1 MNSPMV
7 SSRIRIGLVQ
17 ASAGPDHAGN
27 LEKVSGMVQD
37 AFDRGAQVVC
47 LQELF
52 SAPYFP
58 RVHGADA
65 DRYAEHIPGET
76 TRVLGEIARRNQ
88 GLIVAPLLEKGAG
101 GRHYNAAVIIRPD
114 GSTGDVYR
122 KVHIPYDPS
131 YYEKEYFSPGSSYVV
146 EETHFGRIAVLICYD
161 QWFPEAARTVS
172 LMGAQV
178 IFYPTAIGTV
188 HGMEDPLEGDW
199 EDAWQTV
206 QRGHAIANGVHLA
219 AVNRVGIEGEITFFG
234 GSFVC
239 DAFGNIIAKAGRGEE
254 IIVAEI
260 DLSQNDLVREGWG
273 FFSNRRPDTYGLL
286 VDTGTFPGAEAR
298 APSGFRMPA
307 EWEPHQGIWLS
318 WPHDNDTFFDLP
330 CVEHSYLEM
339 IQALRGRE
347 RVYLMVRDQDMRS
360 RVEEILSCAGIEPWH
375 VKFFV
380 YPYCDVWFRDYG
392 PTFLVHARDSS
403 MAMVNW
409 RFNAWGG
416 KYPELEGDDI
426 IPSVLARSLH
436 IPVFTPDMVLEGG
449 SIDVDGRGSLITTE
463 QCLLH
468 PNRNPS
474 LSREGIEQVLM
485 DFLGVSRVIWL
496 KGGIAGDDTD
506 GHVDDVAR
514 FVDERTVVCAL
525 EKERGSDNYKILK
538 ENYEILRRTLA
549 HDGSPLRVVPL
560 PMPGESEGSVPAS
573 YTNFYIG
580 NGTVLVPTFNDPAD
594 RRALKTL
601 RKVFP
606 GRVVVGIDC
615 SEMIRGMGAI
625 HCVSQQFPS
634 P

>member
-1 MNSPMV
+1 
-7 SSRIRIGLVQ
+7 
-17 ASAGPDHAGN
+17 
-27 LEKVSGMVQD
+27 
-37 AFDRGAQVVC
+37 
-47 LQELF
+47 
-52 SAPYFP
+52 
-58 RVHGADA
+58 
-65 DRYAEHIPGET
+65 
-76 TRVLGEIARRNQ
+76 
-88 GLIVAPLLEKGAG
+88 
-101 GRHYNAAVIIRPD
+101 
-114 GSTGDVYR
+114 
-122 KVHIPYDPS
+122 
-131 YYEKEYFSPGSSYVV
+131 
-146 EETHFGRIAVLICYD
+146 
-161 QWFPEAARTVS
+161 
-172 LMGAQV
+172 
-178 IFYPTAIGTV
+178 
-188 HGMEDPLEGDW
+188 
-199 EDAWQTV
+199 
-206 QRGHAIANGVHLA
+206 
-219 AVNRVGIEGEITFFG
+219 
-234 GSFVC
+234 
-239 DAFGNIIAKAGRGEE
+239 
-254 IIVAEI
+254 
-260 DLSQNDLVREGWG
+260 
-273 FFSNRRPDTYGLL
+273 
-286 VDTGTFPGAEAR
+286 
-298 APSGFRMPA
+298 
-307 EWEPHQGIWLS
+307 
-318 WPHDNDTFFDLP
+318 
-330 CVEHSYLEM
+330 
-339 IQALRGRE
+339 
-347 RVYLMVRDQDMRS
+347 
-360 RVEEILSCAGIEPWH
+360 
-375 VKFFV
+375 
-380 YPYCDVWFRDYG
+380 
-392 PTFLVHARDSS
+392 

-409 RFNAWGG
+409 SFNAWGG
-416 KYPELEGDDI
+416 KYPELGGDDI
-426 IPSVLARSLH
+426 IPSVLGRSLH
-436 IPVFTPDMVLEGG
+436 IPVFTPGMVLEGG
-449 SIDVDGRGSLITTE
+449 SIDVDGRGTLITTE